1 MANRYL
7 VGSGAFT
14 STSIWSTSYGGSS
27 GASVPVS
34 GDTIYVDNNYNIT
47 SGLPTGGDFDFIVR
61 LGANNASSTTLGIL
75 GSPTFRT
82 LDIRSANS
90 ATHTVVLDGYYSSI
104 TADKLVLIGTSSGNK
119 LKLTTK
125 SVSDGYGDETASI
138 YVSDGGSSYGQF
150 VAIDGVQSGTYSKT
164 QTTPAYIGSNST
176 QTYYGSGVGAYT
188 WLTQDPPKISTLTD
202 TFDTFDTGKWSK
214 FTYRGGYVNIDS
226 GKLKAGWNDVGESF
240 FTMTSKGTYDFSAS
254 TMYIKLDEATSSGF
268 RIDLVPMYFTGE
280 SFDNIGIF
288 IEPTV
293 TTVYY
298 RISSTVSAGIAN
310 LTFEKS
316 VSGGWS
322 TVASHSLDENT
333 IKSLYAR
340 IAGTSDYSAQSITI
354 DSIGTGPGPQADF
367 SSDKS
372 IGVRPLVVAF
382 SDTSTLITPTT
393 WAWTFGDGGT
403 STIQNPTRTYTNA
416 GTYDVSLTVSDGATT
431 KTVTKTGF
439 ITAQPEVFVRAISGT
454 LLFGGSVARPAV
466 VKVRS
471 ISGTLLFGGS
481 VARPIKTTYGSISG
495 SLLFGGSVKAIV
507 IKDTQALPGKT
518 YLYKIYDEDGT
529 FVTVWKNDVITDP
542 SFTHEINSIGSTMDI
557 ELAKTSDSL
566 GTTTGP
572 LQTEAGTNITTESLQ
587 NILASTQ
594 SRNQIGPN
602 SSIQYNNRVDV
613 YAYYGEVSPLL
624 TEGMEVIMTEDN
636 ETILASSGA
645 PNGLRI
651 FTGFISDINT
661 RYGNTDTVAV
671 QVTSYGW
678 DLNQYPITN
687 VSNETTVKFLSYDPS
702 DIIREAMTK
711 FVADSASYN
720 TYTKATDT
728 SVSTTA
734 TTLSYTFKA
743 NTYAD
748 VLDKTLELMP
758 SNWYYYVG
766 LGDNTVYFRQ
776 RSVQPTHKFYLGKH
790 IKALD
795 LKGSIADTNNRV
807 LFTGGGDPALYLERV
822 EAPAPRTRRT
832 LELYSDSRVTLTSSA
847 EIIADGIIEDKNKVR
862 YRTTIEILSG
872 VYDIESLKV
881 GETVGFRNFD
891 NFVDNLT
898 MQIVGINY
906 SPDVAQLQLDS
917 KPPTINKRLSDI
929 YRNMKVQENQSIPD
943 APS

>member
-1 MANRYL
+1 VANRYL

-34 GDTIYVDNNYNIT
+34 GDIIYVDNNYNIT

-61 LGANNASSTTLGIL
+61 LGANNASSTTMGIS

-90 ATHTVVLDGYYSSI
+90 QSHTVKFDTSANI
-104 TADKLVLIGTSSGNK
+104 TADKFIAIGSNGSNRLSLNDGSSTTLKMTS
-119 LKLTTK
+119 
-125 SVSDGYGDETASI
+125 
-138 YVSDGGSSYGQF
+138 GGSSYGNY
-150 VAIDGVQSGTYSKT
+150 VNINGLSASTALS
-164 QTTPAYIGSNST
+164 QTKMYIGSNSVD
-176 QTYYGSGVGAYT
+176 TYSAGSNP
-188 WLTQDPPKISTLTD
+188 WLFSNPPKISTLTD

-254 TMYIKLDEATSSGF
+254 TMYIKVDEATSYGF
-268 RIDLVPMYFTGE
+268 RVDLLPMYFTGE

-322 TVASHSLDENT
+322 TVASYSLDENT

-403 STIQNPTRTYTNA
+403 STVQNPTRTYTNA

-702 DIIREAMTK
+702 DIVREAMTK

-734 TTLSYTFKA
+734 SVVSYTFKA

-766 LGDNTVYFRQ
+766 LGDNTVYFRE

-847 EIIADGIIEDKNKVR
+847 EIISDGIIEDKNKVR

-891 NFVDNLT
+891 NFVDSLT

-929 YRNMKVQENQSIPD
+929 YRNMKVQENRDVPD

>member
-34 GDTIYVDNNYNIT
+34 GDIIYVDNNYNIT

-61 LGANNASSTTLGIL
+61 LGANNASSTTMGIS

-90 ATHTVVLDGYYSSI
+90 QSHTINMPIAPIKVDKFIAIGYSATKRLKFYADPDDEGVIQFTYS
-104 TADKLVLIGTSSGNK
+104 TS
-119 LKLTTK
+119 
-125 SVSDGYGDETASI
+125 
-138 YVSDGGSSYGQF
+138 SSYGQF
-150 VAIDGVQSGTYSKT
+150 VDMSDVYADNGGTAFNS
-164 QTTPAYIGSNST
+164 AYIGSNSIENI
-176 QTYYGSGVGAYT
+176 GGPIE
-188 WLTQDPPKISTLTD
+188 WLTSNPPKISTLTD
-202 TFDTFDTGKWSK
+202 TFDTFDTAKWYK
-214 FTYRGGYVNIDS
+214 FTYRSGYVNIDS
-226 GKLKAGWNDVGESF
+226 GKLKAGWTGISDSF
-240 FTMTSKGTYDFSAS
+240 FQLRTIGTYDLTSDTTYVKVDS
-254 TMYIKLDEATSSGF
+254 LTGSQMYLTIGPVTQ
-268 RIDLVPMYFTGE
+268 TGE
-280 SFDNIGIF
+280 VSSQLSATIS
-288 IEPTV
+288 ETA
-293 TTVYY
+293 TTEYY
-298 RISSTVSAGIAN
+298 RIKSTVSAGVAN
-310 LTFEKS
+310 LVVERGDGASWTNVLSKS
-316 VSGGWS
+316 IDENQLKAVRLGVSG
-322 TVASHSLDENT
+322 TRNL
-333 IKSLYAR
+333 
-340 IAGTSDYSAQSITI
+340 SDAEIVI

-403 STIQNPTRTYTNA
+403 STIQNPTHTYTNA

-678 DLNQYPITN
+678 DLNQFPITN

-734 TTLSYTFKA
+734 SVVSYTFKA

-776 RSVQPTHKFYLGKH
+776 RTVQPTHKFYLGKH

-929 YRNMKVQENQSIPD
+929 YRNMKVQENQAVPD

>member
-61 LGANNASSTTLGIL
+61 LGANNASSTTMGIS

-90 ATHTVVLDGYYSSI
+90 AAHTVKFDTSANI
-104 TADKLVLIGTSSGNK
+104 TADKFIAIGSNSSNRLSLNDGSFTTLKMTS
-119 LKLTTK
+119 
-125 SVSDGYGDETASI
+125 
-138 YVSDGGSSYGQF
+138 GGSSYGNYVNINGLSASSALSQ
-150 VAIDGVQSGTYSKT
+150 T
-164 QTTPAYIGSNST
+164 QMYIGSNSVD
-176 QTYYGSGVGAYT
+176 TYSAGSNP
-188 WLTQDPPKISTLTD
+188 WLLSNPPKISTLTD
-202 TFDTFDTGKWSK
+202 TFDTFDTSKWSK
-214 FTYRGGYVNIDS
+214 FTYRSGYVNIDS
-226 GKLKAGWNDVGESF
+226 GKLKAGWEYTADSF
-240 FTMTSKGTYDFSAS
+240 FYFKSNGTYDLTSDTTYVKVDS
-254 TMYIKLDEATSSGF
+254 LTGSQMYLTIGPVTQ
-268 RIDLVPMYFTGE
+268 TGE
-280 SFDNIGIF
+280 VSSQLSATIS
-288 IEPTV
+288 ETA
-293 TTVYY
+293 TTEYY
-298 RISSTVSAGIAN
+298 RIKSTVSAGVAN
-310 LTFEKS
+310 LVVERGDGASWTNVLSKS
-316 VSGGWS
+316 IDENQLKAVRLGVSG
-322 TVASHSLDENT
+322 TRNL
-333 IKSLYAR
+333 
-340 IAGTSDYSAQSITI
+340 SDAEIVI

-403 STIQNPTRTYTNA
+403 STVQNPTHTYTNA

-602 SSIQYNNRVDV
+602 SSVQYNNRVDV
-613 YAYYGEVSPLL
+613 YAYYGEIAPLL

-734 TTLSYTFKA
+734 STVSYTFKA

-766 LGDNTVYFRQ
+766 LGDNTVYFRE

-891 NFVDNLT
+891 NFVDSLT

-929 YRNMKVQENQSIPD
+929 YRNMKVQENQAVPD

>member
-34 GDTIYVDNNYNIT
+34 GDIIYVDNNYNIT

-61 LGANNASSTTLGIL
+61 LGANNASSTTMGIS

-90 ATHTVVLDGYYSSI
+90 AAHTVKFDTSANI
-104 TADKLVLIGTSSGNK
+104 TADKFIAIGSNGSNRLNLNDGSFTTLKMTSGGSSSGNYVNING
-119 LKLTTK
+119 L
-125 SVSDGYGDETASI
+125 SAS
-138 YVSDGGSSYGQF
+138 SALSQ
-150 VAIDGVQSGTYSKT
+150 T
-164 QTTPAYIGSNST
+164 QMYIGSNSVD
-176 QTYYGSGVGAYT
+176 TYSAGSNP
-188 WLTQDPPKISTLTD
+188 WLFSNPPKISTLTD
-202 TFDTFDTGKWSK
+202 TFDTFDTSKWSK
-214 FTYRGGYVNIDS
+214 FTYRSGYVNIDS
-226 GKLKAGWNDVGESF
+226 GKLKAGWEYTADSF
-240 FTMTSKGTYDFSAS
+240 FYFKSNGTYDLTSDTTYVKVDS
-254 TMYIKLDEATSSGF
+254 LTGSQMYLTIGPVTQ
-268 RIDLVPMYFTGE
+268 TGE
-280 SFDNIGIF
+280 VSSQLSATIS
-288 IEPTV
+288 ETA
-293 TTVYY
+293 TTEYY
-298 RISSTVSAGIAN
+298 RIKSTVSAGVAN
-310 LTFEKS
+310 LVVERGDGASWTNVLSKS
-316 VSGGWS
+316 IDENQLKAVRLGVSG
-322 TVASHSLDENT
+322 TRNL
-333 IKSLYAR
+333 
-340 IAGTSDYSAQSITI
+340 SDAEIVI

-403 STIQNPTRTYTNA
+403 STVQNPTHTYTNA

-613 YAYYGEVSPLL
+613 YAYYGETAPLL

-734 TTLSYTFKA
+734 STVSYTFKA

-766 LGDNTVYFRQ
+766 LGDNTVYFRE

-795 LKGSIADTNNRV
+795 LKGGIADTNNRV

-891 NFVDNLT
+891 NFVDSLT

-929 YRNMKVQENQSIPD
+929 YRNMKVQENQAVPD

>member
-61 LGANNASSTTLGIL
+61 LGANNASSTTMGIS

-90 ATHTVVLDGYYSSI
+90 AAHTVKFDTSANI
-104 TADKLVLIGTSSGNK
+104 TADKFIAIGSNSSNRLSLNDGSFTTLKMTS
-119 LKLTTK
+119 
-125 SVSDGYGDETASI
+125 
-138 YVSDGGSSYGQF
+138 GGSSYGNYVNINGLSASSALSQ
-150 VAIDGVQSGTYSKT
+150 T
-164 QTTPAYIGSNST
+164 QMYIGSNSVD
-176 QTYYGSGVGAYT
+176 TYSAGSNP
-188 WLTQDPPKISTLTD
+188 WLLSNPPKISTLTD
-202 TFDTFDTGKWSK
+202 TFDTFDTSKWSK
-214 FTYRGGYVNIDS
+214 FTYRSGYVNIDS
-226 GKLKAGWNDVGESF
+226 GKLKAGWEYTADSF
-240 FTMTSKGTYDFSAS
+240 FYFKSNGTYDLTSDTTYVKVDS
-254 TMYIKLDEATSSGF
+254 LTGSQMYLTIGPVTQ
-268 RIDLVPMYFTGE
+268 TGE
-280 SFDNIGIF
+280 VSSQLSATIS
-288 IEPTV
+288 ETA
-293 TTVYY
+293 TTEYY
-298 RISSTVSAGIAN
+298 RIKSTVSAGVAN
-310 LTFEKS
+310 LVVERGDGASWTNVLSKS
-316 VSGGWS
+316 IDENQLKAVRLGVSG
-322 TVASHSLDENT
+322 TRNL
-333 IKSLYAR
+333 
-340 IAGTSDYSAQSITI
+340 SDAEIVI

-403 STIQNPTRTYTNA
+403 STVQNPTHTYTNA

-602 SSIQYNNRVDV
+602 SSVQYNNRVDV
-613 YAYYGEVSPLL
+613 YAYYGEIAPLL

-734 TTLSYTFKA
+734 STVSYTFKA

-766 LGDNTVYFRQ
+766 LGDNTVYFRE

-891 NFVDNLT
+891 NFVDSLT

-929 YRNMKVQENQSIPD
+929 YRNMKVQENRDVPD
-943 APS
+943 LPS

>member
-61 LGANNASSTTLGIL
+61 LGANNASSTTMGIS

-90 ATHTVVLDGYYSSI
+90 AAHTVKFDTSANI
-104 TADKLVLIGTSSGNK
+104 TADKFIAIGSNGSNRLNLNDGSFTTLKMTSGGSSSGNYVNING
-119 LKLTTK
+119 L
-125 SVSDGYGDETASI
+125 SAS
-138 YVSDGGSSYGQF
+138 SALSQ
-150 VAIDGVQSGTYSKT
+150 T
-164 QTTPAYIGSNST
+164 QMYIGSNSVD
-176 QTYYGSGVGAYT
+176 TYSAGSNP
-188 WLTQDPPKISTLTD
+188 WLFSNPPKISTLTD
-202 TFDTFDTGKWSK
+202 TFDTFDTSKWSK
-214 FTYRGGYVNIDS
+214 FTYRSGYVNIDS
-226 GKLKAGWNDVGESF
+226 GKLKAGWEYTADSF
-240 FTMTSKGTYDFSAS
+240 FYFKSNGTYDLTSDTTYVKVDS
-254 TMYIKLDEATSSGF
+254 LTGSQMYLTIGPVTQ
-268 RIDLVPMYFTGE
+268 TGE
-280 SFDNIGIF
+280 VSSQLSATIS
-288 IEPTV
+288 ETA
-293 TTVYY
+293 TTEYY
-298 RISSTVSAGIAN
+298 RIKSTVSAGVAN
-310 LTFEKS
+310 LVVERGDGASWTNVLSKS
-316 VSGGWS
+316 IDENQLKAVRLGVSG
-322 TVASHSLDENT
+322 TRNL
-333 IKSLYAR
+333 
-340 IAGTSDYSAQSITI
+340 SDAEIVI

-403 STIQNPTRTYTNA
+403 STVQNPTHTYTNA

-613 YAYYGEVSPLL
+613 YAYYGETAPLL

-734 TTLSYTFKA
+734 STVSYTFKA

-766 LGDNTVYFRQ
+766 LGDNTVYFRE

-795 LKGSIADTNNRV
+795 LKGGIADTNNRV

-891 NFVDNLT
+891 NFVDSLT

-929 YRNMKVQENQSIPD
+929 YRNMKVQENQAVPD

>member
-34 GDTIYVDNNYNIT
+34 GDIIYVDNNYNIT

-61 LGANNASSTTLGIL
+61 LGANNASSTTMGIS

-90 ATHTVVLDGYYSSI
+90 QSHTVKFDTSANI
-104 TADKLVLIGTSSGNK
+104 TADKFIAIGSNGSNRLNLNDGSFTTLKMTSGGSSSGNYVNING
-119 LKLTTK
+119 L
-125 SVSDGYGDETASI
+125 SASAAL
-138 YVSDGGSSYGQF
+138 SQ
-150 VAIDGVQSGTYSKT
+150 T
-164 QTTPAYIGSNST
+164 QMYIGSNSVD
-176 QTYYGSGVGAYT
+176 TYSAGSNP
-188 WLTQDPPKISTLTD
+188 WLLSNPPKISTLTD

-214 FTYRGGYVNIDS
+214 FTYRSGYVNIDS
-226 GKLKAGWNDVGESF
+226 GKLKAGWEYIADSF
-240 FTMTSKGTYDFSAS
+240 FYFKSNGTYDLTSDTTYVKVDS
-254 TMYIKLDEATSSGF
+254 LTGSQMYLTIGPVTQ
-268 RIDLVPMYFTGE
+268 TGE
-280 SFDNIGIF
+280 VSSQLSATIS
-288 IEPTV
+288 ETA
-293 TTVYY
+293 TTEYY
-298 RISSTVSAGIAN
+298 RIKSTVSAGVAN
-310 LTFEKS
+310 LVVERGDGASWTNVLSKS
-316 VSGGWS
+316 IDENQLKAVRLGVSG
-322 TVASHSLDENT
+322 TRNL
-333 IKSLYAR
+333 
-340 IAGTSDYSAQSITI
+340 SDAEIVI

-403 STIQNPTRTYTNA
+403 STVQNPTRTYTNA

-572 LQTEAGTNITTESLQ
+572 LQTEAVTNITTESLQ

-624 TEGMEVIMTEDN
+624 TEAMEVIMTEDN

-661 RYGNTDTVAV
+661 RYGNTDTVAL

-734 TTLSYTFKA
+734 STVSYTFKA

-766 LGDNTVYFRQ
+766 LGDNTVYFRE

-807 LFTGGGDPALYLERV
+807 LFTGGGDPALFVERV

-891 NFVDNLT
+891 NFVDSLT

-929 YRNMKVQENQSIPD
+929 YRNMKVQENQAVPD